1 LCPLVFK
8 EKDVGIR
15 RSGQDS
21 VDPDQRNSNVILI
34 PLHADPMAM
43 QFFRDRTRR
52 ATAEEWVEHHIAG
65 IGTGKD
71 DAVQQRFGFLRR
83 VRLCAVDIALFYS
96 LFNFSSPRFQL

>member
-8 EKDVGIR
+8 EKPVGIR
-15 RSGQDS
+15 RFGLDS
-21 VDPDQRNSNVILI
+21 IDPVPRNSNVILI
-34 PLHADPMAM
+34 PLDADSMAV
-43 QFFRDRTRR
+43 QFFGDRTGCAR
-52 ATAEEWVEHHIAG
+52 AEEWAEHHVAG
-65 IGTGKD
+65 IGAGKH